1 MNTAESFSYSDF
13 DSLLYKKGDKGFIA
27 VFRRG
32 FKGSVY
38 TRCFKESNIDQGIKD
53 YFDKNYDSDL
63 YCTLNTFYKPER
75 TMDSLRYLNALYV
88 DIDYYKFNLR
98 KDSVLFFLEND
109 YFNQSIPTPSL
120 IVDSGRG
127 LYLIWLIERVPSKA
141 FTLWKA
147 MQDYLYNQLKDFGAD
162 RGALD
167 AARVLR
173 VIGSYNTKSN
183 SNVSVIEY
191 NDVRYSLKYLKE
203 EYLPNVEK
211 KNKEK
216 REWKGKRVF
225 LYNEFSLYKARLN
238 DLHKLVELR
247 DFDVEG
253 KREIILFLYRYYA
266 TLCEGEE
273 EAERLTEEL
282 NSKFIKPL
290 SANELRST
298 RSNYIGKYNYKNST
312 LVDLL
317 EIEKYEMKDMTTI
330 ISKEE
335 KYDKNNQKRR
345 AKRRNSEGLT
355 KREQQKREKQINVLK
370 GILNNET
377 NKEIADKLNISL
389 RMVQVYKKEIN
400 EDVEL
405 KKKLVEIIE
414 KEAIS
419 EKVNDS
425 ISEEY
430 NYVENNMDSLL
441 SNNSND
447 EGDFYLESN
456 LLNSG

>member
-1 MNTAESFSYSDF
+1 MITAESFSYTDF
-13 DSLLYKKGDKGFIA
+13 NTLLYKKDDKGFIA
-27 VFRRG
+27 VFRKG

-38 TRCFKESNIDQGIKD
+38 TRCFKEYTLDAGLKD
-53 YFDKNYDSDL
+53 YFDNSYDTDL
-63 YCTLNTFYKPER
+63 YCTLNTFIKPER

-88 DIDYYKFNLR
+88 DIDCYKFNLR
-98 KDSVLFFLEND
+98 KESVLFFLEND
-109 YFNQSIPTPSL
+109 YFNHSLPVPSL

-127 LYLIWLIERVPSKA
+127 LYLIWLIESVPSKA

-191 NDVRYSLKYLKE
+191 NDVRYSLKYLKD
-203 EYLPNVEK
+203 EYLPKVEK
-211 KNKEK
+211 KSKGK
-216 REWKGKRVF
+216 KEWKGKRVF

-238 DLHKLVELR
+238 DLQKLVELR
-247 DFDVEG
+247 NFDVEG

-273 EAERLTEEL
+273 EAESLTEEF
-282 NSKFIKPL
+282 NSKFLKPL

-298 RSNYIGKYNYKNST
+298 KSNYIGKYNYKNST

-317 EIEKYEMKDMTTI
+317 EITDYEMKSMTTI
-330 ISKEE
+330 ISKDE
-335 KYDKNNQKRR
+335 KYDRNNQKRR

-355 KREQQKREKQINVLK
+355 KREQQKREKLINVLR
-370 GILNNET
+370 GILNNKT

-389 RMVQVYKKEIN
+389 RMVQVYKKELN
-400 EDVEL
+400 EDIKLKNEL
-405 KKKLVEIIE
+405 TEIIN
-414 KEAIS
+414 KEA
-419 EKVNDS
+419 
-425 ISEEY
+425 
-430 NYVENNMDSLL
+430 VESLELCPFDNLIDAKAIDYIDDDKNGLFPDL
-441 SNNSND
+441 SMSK
-447 EGDFYLESN
+447 G
-456 LLNSG
+456 G